1 MKARGTDPIRTALL
15 IGGALV
21 VGGFTV
27 YQLSHTGANPTGVTT
42 CTPSAVENGDCANT
56 DPGAGREV
64 GCLASELLVGPTLGA
79 LPSRPLALPQ
89 RKTLSPPCRTA
100 NSPMPG

>member
-1 MKARGTDPIRTALL
+1 MTITEVIRPRLVGDTLRGTVADLGDPFAVSLKDIVEVKARGTDPIRTALL

-56 DPGAGREV
+56 D
-64 GCLASELLVGPTLGA
+64 
-79 LPSRPLALPQ
+79 Q
-89 RKTLSPPCRTA
+89 
-100 NSPMPG
+100 